1 MACLSKYP
9 GAGRLNSSDWWDWY
23 RHAWPFI
30 ISRLDLQTCHLWMKI
45 KRCASPAWNN
55 SSCSIPHLRF
65 WKYSISMVQRWT
77 KLNGSDEMQD
87 TPTHS
92 GSKVL
97 TRLQR
102 LQQIAA
108 LVKRLRQAS
117 RYLSIC
123 IRTSRALVVGLLSV
137 FQNKMRRNMEVVL
150 ISFETRTVFTYS
162 IFLILL
168 HATFHRAWVKLPSR
182 FAERFCKGEKK
193 VNLKSSSAQTP
204 ASRISS
210 IPTSTKHI
218 DRRK

>member
-1 MACLSKYP
+1 MCK
-9 GAGRLNSSDWWDWY
+9 SS
-23 RHAWPFI
+23 
-30 ISRLDLQTCHLWMKI
+30 
-45 KRCASPAWNN
+45 SPAWNN

-65 WKYSISMVQRWT
+65 WNSMVQRWT

-97 TRLQR
+97 R

>member
-1 MACLSKYP
+1 MQVLP
-9 GAGRLNSSDWWDWY
+9 GTIPLAPFRTSDFGIAWFSDGLSSD
-23 RHAWPFI
+23 
-30 ISRLDLQTCHLWMKI
+30 
-45 KRCASPAWNN
+45 
-55 SSCSIPHLRF
+55 
-65 WKYSISMVQRWT
+65 
-77 KLNGSDEMQD
+77 
-87 TPTHS
+87 THS

-97 TRLQR
+97 TR

-123 IRTSRALVVGLLSV
+123 IRTSRALVVGLLSA

-182 FAERFCKGEKK
+182 FAERFCKGEKQ

>member
-1 MACLSKYP
+1 
-9 GAGRLNSSDWWDWY
+9 
-23 RHAWPFI
+23 
-30 ISRLDLQTCHLWMKI
+30 
-45 KRCASPAWNN
+45 
-55 SSCSIPHLRF
+55 
-65 WKYSISMVQRWT
+65 
-77 KLNGSDEMQD
+77 MQD

-97 TRLQR
+97 TR

-123 IRTSRALVVGLLSV
+123 IRTSRALVVGLLSAFSKQHEEEYGSCSNF
-137 FQNKMRRNMEVVL
+137 FQNPNCFHVQYL
-150 ISFETRTVFTYS
+150 F
-162 IFLILL
+162 ILL
-168 HATFHRAWVKLPSR
+168 HATFHRALVKLPSR